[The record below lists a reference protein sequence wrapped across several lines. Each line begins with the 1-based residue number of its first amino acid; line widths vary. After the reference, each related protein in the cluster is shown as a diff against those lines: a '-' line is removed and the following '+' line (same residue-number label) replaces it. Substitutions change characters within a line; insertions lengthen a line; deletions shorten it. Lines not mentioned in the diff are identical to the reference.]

1 MTRTQVVL
9 LVSSIAVLVLLTAGA
24 MVRAHVHRS
33 DTLGAPMSFAL
44 RLFLGVVFI
53 LLGIIGGLVPIL
65 QGWVFILLAVLV
77 LFPQSRFAVKAIDK
91 IEPKMPRLV
100 GWLHRLGIGIPKKP

>member
-1 MTRTQVVL
+1 MTRNQIILLASSVVVIL
-9 LVSSIAVLVLLTAGA
+9 LLLAGA

-44 RLFLGVVFI
+44 RLFLGVVFVI
-53 LLGIIGGLVPIL
+53 LGIIGGLLPFL
-65 QGWVFILLAVLV
+65 QGWVFMLLAVLV
-77 LFPQSRFAVKAIDK
+77 LFPQSKFAVKALDK

-100 GWLHRLGIGIPKKP
+100 RWLHRIGIGIPKQ